1 MILIAMIIEC
11 YMILITMIVD
21 VDYDDYDDDDDG
33 VFTRPKLTSVSQLS
47 LLGPYQEC
55 LEGNLSRHIS
65 SIS

>member
-1 MILIAMIIEC
+1 MILIAMTIEC

-21 VDYDDYDDDDDG
+21 VDYDDDDDDDG
-33 VFTRPKLTSVSQLS
+33 VFTRPKLTSVSLLS

>member
-1 MILIAMIIEC
+1 MILIAMTIEC

-21 VDYDDYDDDDDG
+21 VDYDDDDDDG
-33 VFTRPKLTSVSQLS
+33 VFTRPKLTSVSLLS